1 MTVHGPV
8 HFIGIGGSGMSALAR
23 ILLAQGERVTGSDV
37 KLTPVVEALRSE
49 GAQIALGHR
58 AENVG
63 DVALVV
69 ISSAI
74 DRENPELLAAR
85 ARGIEVL
92 LRGEMLAAMIGE
104 RKTIAVAGTHGKT
117 TTTAMIAT
125 VLEAAGV
132 DPTTMIGGIRLDTKS
147 NTHVGAGAWF
157 VTESDESD
165 GSFLHLRPTIAV
177 INNIENDHIVSD
189 DALADLIAQFET
201 FVQPVPP
208 EGMVAIGID
217 NQHSAALA
225 TRITGK
231 RVVTFGLGSQAM
243 LRAHRIEYADLG
255 SRFAVEEYGLPLGT
269 FTLRVP
275 GDINVEN
282 ALATIA
288 VARAVGLDAP
298 VIAASLA
305 RFAGVQ
311 RRFEILARTRRMIV
325 VDDYAHHPTA
335 VAATIAAARRYHE
348 GPIVVAFQPH
358 RYSRTA
364 YLAANFGEALAAADY
379 VYLAPIYA
387 ASETPITDV
396 SERSIG
402 TVLARHDT
410 PVQYVASVEELA
422 DVLLAQAP
430 PGALVLMLGAG
441 SITTVAHALAAA
453 LVELPATLAG

>member
-1 MTVHGPV
+1 VLGPA

-23 ILLAQGERVTGSDV
+23 ILLAQGERVSGSDV
-37 KLTPVVEALRSE
+37 NLTPLIESLRTE

-58 AENVG
+58 AENLG
-63 DVALVV
+63 DPGIVV

-74 DRENPELLAAR
+74 DPQNPELLEAR

-104 RKTIAVAGTHGKT
+104 RKAIAVAGTHGKT

-132 DPTTMIGGIRLDTKS
+132 DPTTMIGGIRLDTKT
-147 NTHVGAGAWF
+147 NTRVGAGKWF

-189 DALADLIAQFET
+189 GALADLITQFET
-201 FVQPVPP
+201 FLQPVPP
-208 EGMVAIGID
+208 DGMVAIGID
-217 NQHSAALA
+217 NEHSAALA
-225 TRITGK
+225 GRIEGK
-231 RVVTFGLGSQAM
+231 RVVTFGLGPQAM
-243 LRAHRIEYADLG
+243 LRAHHIEYADLG
-255 SRFAVEEYGLPLGT
+255 SRFEVDEYGMGLGT
-269 FTLRVP
+269 FSLCVP
-275 GDINVEN
+275 GEINVEN

-288 VARAVGLDAP
+288 VARAVGLDGP
-298 VIAASLA
+298 VISAALA
-305 RFAGVQ
+305 CFAGVQ
-311 RRFEILARTRRMIV
+311 RRFEILARTRRMTV

-335 VAATIAAARRYHE
+335 VAATIAAARRYYE
-348 GPIVVAFQPH
+348 GQIVVAFQPH

-364 YLAANFGEALAAADY
+364 YLAANFGEALAAADQ

-387 ASETPITDV
+387 ASEAPITDV

-402 TVLARHDT
+402 TVLARHET
-410 PVQYVASVEELA
+410 PVHYVDAVEKLA
-422 DVLLAQAP
+422 DVLLEEVA

-441 SITTVAHALAAA
+441 SITHVAHALAER
-453 LVELPATLAG
+453 LVDVPATLAG